1 LGGHRLL
8 ASGFNPWGLGLL
20 LAALTLLAYW
30 PVWHA
35 GFIWDDDAYVT
46 ANPLLTAPDGLRRIW
61 FTLDSPSQYFPLTY
75 TWLRCERGL
84 WGLHPAGYH
93 GMNLLL
99 HTANALLLWRLLQRL
114 ALPGAWLAAA
124 LFALHPVQVESV
136 AWVSELKN
144 VLMLFFYLL
153 AVRAWVAFS
162 EQPAGRGQW
171 YYLGALG
178 LAALALCAKTTAC
191 TLPVTLLL
199 ILWLK
204 RKPVGWV
211 RVAQTAP
218 FFGLSVGM
226 GLLTMWWE
234 RYHQGTQGTLFAMT
248 WLQRVLVASHA
259 FWFYLGKLVWP
270 VNLTFSYPRWTINPA
285 DVSSYLWLAA
295 AAAALVG
302 VVYFTRRLQGRG
314 VAAAL
319 IFFAVTLSPVMGFI
333 MLYTFRYTYVADHYQ
348 YVACIGPLALAAALI
363 EGRRK
368 KAEGRMGDPSPLIPL
383 PRKGRRKK
391 EEGRSAETDPQMAAI
406 FHLPSSPFPLL
417 SPLFYLLPV
426 VLGVLTWQQCGMY
439 ADAETLWRVTL
450 ARNPNSWMAESN
462 LGQTLIDEGRWD
474 DAIQHSQRALQLNPD
489 DAEAHCNLG
498 VALAAQGRQAEA
510 MREYQRTLQINPD
523 FAGAYDGLGSLLSA
537 QGKVAEAMQQFR
549 RALQRE
555 PDYAK
560 AYDHLG
566 VALATQHRWAE
577 AEQSFARAIRL
588 EPNLVQAHFNWGLS
602 LTFQERWSEAIPH
615 FERAIQLRPGYAQ
628 AHFNLGAAFAH
639 EGKSADALPQ
649 FQQAL
654 DLAAAQGNT
663 ALAAAA
669 RAQLQG
675 DAPVSSQSP

>member
-1 LGGHRLL
+1 
-8 ASGFNPWGLGLL
+8 
-20 LAALTLLAYW
+20 LLAYW

-153 AVRAWVAFS
+153 AVRTWVAFI

-178 LAALALCAKTTAC
+178 LAALALCAKATAC

-204 RKPVGWV
+204 RKPIGWV
-211 RVAQTAP
+211 RLAQTAP
-218 FFGLSVGM
+218 FFGLSLVM

-302 VVYFTRRLQGRG
+302 VVYFTRRFQGRG

-319 IFFAVTLSPVMGFI
+319 LFFVVTLSPVMGFI

-348 YVACIGPLALAAALI
+348 YVACIGPLALAAALM

-368 KAEGRMGDPSPLIPL
+368 KAEGRMRNSDASPLIPL

-406 FHLPSSPFPLL
+406 FHLPFSLFPLL

-450 ARNPNSWMAESN
+450 ARNPDCEMALVNSGN
-462 LGQTLIDEGRWD
+462 LLAYQGQTTK
-474 DAIQHSQRALQLNPD
+474 AIQNYQRALQLDPNDAEAHCDLGGVLAHQGQFTEAMEHCEQALQLNPD
-489 DAEAHCNLG
+489 DAQARNNLGFALASQGNWNQAVLDFERAVALNPKYADAQVNLG
-498 VALAAQGRQAEA
+498 VALAKLGRWAEA
-510 MREYQRTLQINPD
+510 IRHYEQALQVKPD
-523 FAGAYDGLGSLLSA
+523 FADAH
-537 QGKVAEAMQQFR
+537 FN
-549 RALQRE
+549 
-555 PDYAK
+555 
-560 AYDHLG
+560 LG
-566 VALATQHRWAE
+566 VALAHQGKLNE
-577 AEQSFARAIRL
+577 A
-588 EPNLVQAHFNWGLS
+588 V
-602 LTFQERWSEAIPH
+602 
-615 FERAIQLRPGYAQ
+615 
-628 AHFNLGAAFAH
+628 
-639 EGKSADALPQ
+639 PQ
-649 FQQAL
+649 FQETL
-654 DLAAAQGNT
+654 NLATAQGNT
-663 ALAAAA
+663 ALVTAA
-669 RAQLQG
+669 RAHLQ
-675 DAPVSSQSP
+675 PYPPTPPQSPTP